1 MMRALVI
8 TASDRAAAGLYEDR
22 SGAFAEAGLK
32 DMGFQVERTV
42 VHDGAPVAG
51 AIANAVAADYEVLV
65 TTGGTGLSERD
76 LTPEMTRPLL
86 TRELPHL
93 AAAVAQRGVDAGI
106 PTAVLSRG
114 IAGIAQ
120 RTLVVN
126 LPGSLGGVRDG
137 MAVLSQVLVHAVNQI
152 RGSDDQVHS

>member
-1 MMRALVI
+1 MRKI
-8 TASDRAAAGLYEDR
+8 RKGDE
-22 SGAFAEAGLK
+22 
-32 DMGFQVERTV
+32 V
-42 VHDGAPVAG
+42 V
-51 AIANAVAADYEVLV
+51 V
-65 TTGGTGLSERD
+65 TTVGTGLSERD

>member
-51 AIANAVAADYEVLV
+51 AIANAVAADYEVVV

>member
-8 TASDRAAAGLYEDR
+8 TASDRAAAGFYEDR

-32 DMGFQVERTV
+32 EMGFSVERV
-42 VHDGAPVAG
+42 VVQDGAPVAG
-51 AIANAVAADYEVLV
+51 AILTAVADEYEVV
-65 TTGGTGLSERD
+65 ITTGGTGLAPRD
-76 LTPEMTRPLL
+76 LTPEMTRPVL

-93 AAAVAQRGVDAGI
+93 AAAIAQRGVDASI

-114 IAGIAQ
+114 IAGVAGK
-120 RTLVVN
+120 TLVVN

-137 MAVLSQVLVHAVNQI
+137 IAVLSEVMVHAVHQI

>member
-51 AIANAVAADYEVLV
+51 AIANAVAADYEVVV

-93 AAAVAQRGVDAGI
+93 ADAVAQRGVDAGI

>member
-51 AIANAVAADYEVLV
+51 AIANAVAADYEVVV

-120 RTLVVN
+120 KTLVVN

>member
-1 MMRALVI
+1 MRALVI

-51 AIANAVAADYEVLV
+51 AIANAVAADYEVVV

>member
-1 MMRALVI
+1 MV

-32 DMGFQVERTV
+32 EMGFEVERTV

-51 AIANAVAADYEVLV
+51 AIANAVAADYEVV
-65 TTGGTGLSERD
+65 ITTGGTGLSERD

-93 AAAVAQRGVDAGI
+93 AAEIAQRGVQAGI

-114 IAGIAQ
+114 IAGVAQ
-120 RTLVVN
+120 RTVVVN

-137 MAVLSQVLVHAVNQI
+137 MAVLSEVLVHAVSQI
-152 RGSDDQVHS
+152 RGSDDQVHA

>member
-51 AIANAVAADYEVLV
+51 AIANAVAVDYEVVV